1 MDYSKKPKVGLVLVG
16 GGAKGAYQVGALKY
30 LDEIGLNPHIIA
42 GTSIGALNGAVL
54 VSNGTFSQSV
64 QRLDQLWED
73 LGEAE
78 ILRPNTGIRNQLIS
92 YGLQSTVP
100 TFHEW
105 VVSFLYLTGILEDK
119 KSIFNPAPIEEFLRY
134 AVKPDLLR
142 NGTELWITAFPSL
155 NIPYVDNDLLVAA
168 IDFFRSRMGT
178 KADWLCVQDCG
189 DDDTLYNTILASAAI
204 PLAFPKR
211 KVNGKNYIDGALA
224 DNVPLGALA
233 SKGCT
238 HAIVIHLENGS
249 TWDRYDFPDQ
259 IIIEIRPEQSICKSN
274 SFIIGESS
282 ALLDFSSERISE
294 LKRRGYTDAK
304 RCIKNVIRTFTVI
317 ENQRISKNTLINST
331 KLLVDDDLV

>member
-1 MDYSKKPKVGLVLVG
+1 MNYPNKCTVGLVLAG

-64 QRLDQLWED
+64 QRLDQLWTD
-73 LGEAE
+73 LGEAD
-78 ILRPNTGIRNQLIS
+78 ILRPSAGLMEPLIS
-92 YGLQSTVP
+92 YTLQSTVP
-100 TFHEW
+100 MFREW
-105 VVSFLYLTGILEDK
+105 ILSFLYETGILEDT
-119 KSIFNPAPIEEFLRY
+119 KSIFNPEPIERFLRQS
-134 AVKPDLLR
+134 VKPDLLR

-178 KADWLCVQDCG
+178 KADWLCVRDCD

-211 KVNGKNYIDGALA
+211 QVNGKNYIDGALA
-224 DNVPLGALA
+224 DNVPLGALSA
-233 SKGCT
+233 RGCT

-249 TWDRYDFPDQ
+249 VWNRYDFPNQ
-259 IIIEIRPEQSICKSN
+259 TIIEIRPEQPINKSDT
-274 SFIIGESS
+274 FLIGEGS
-282 ALLDFSSERISE
+282 AVLDFSPKRISE
-294 LKRRGYTDAK
+294 LKRRGYADAK
-304 RCIKNVIRTFTVI
+304 RRMDNIIRTFRGM
-317 ENQRISKNTLINST
+317 EDQRTSSNALISST
-331 KLLVDDDLV
+331 QFLVEDDPV

>member
-1 MDYSKKPKVGLVLVG
+1 MNYPNQFTVGLVLVG

-64 QRLDQLWED
+64 QRLDQLWTD

-78 ILRPNTGIRNQLIS
+78 ILRPNSGLMKPLIS

-100 TFHEW
+100 IFREW
-105 VVSFLYLTGILEDK
+105 MLSFLYEIGLLEDT
-119 KSIFNPAPIEEFLRY
+119 KSIFNPAPIENFLRQ

-142 NGTELWITAFPSL
+142 KGTELWITAFPSL
-155 NIPYVDNDLLVAA
+155 NIPYIDNDLLVAA
-168 IDFFRSRMGT
+168 IDFFRSRTGT
-178 KADWLCVQDCG
+178 KADWLCVQDCD

-211 KVNGKNYIDGALA
+211 QVNGKKYVDGALA
-224 DNVPLGALA
+224 ENVPLGALA
-233 SKGCT
+233 ARGCT

-249 TWDRYDFPDQ
+249 TWDRYEFPNQ
-259 IIIEIRPEQSICKSN
+259 TIIEIRPEQSMNQSN
-274 SFIIGESS
+274 AFLIGEGS
-282 ALLDFSSERISE
+282 ALLNFSPQRISE
-294 LKRRGYTDAK
+294 LKREGYTDAK
-304 RCIKNVIRTFTVI
+304 RCMDNIIRTFTSM
-317 ENQRISKNTLINST
+317 EDQRTSRNALISST
-331 KLLVDDDLV
+331 QCLVEDDPI

>member
-1 MDYSKKPKVGLVLVG
+1 MNSLNKYTFGLVLTG

-30 LDEIGLNPHIIA
+30 LDKIGLNPYIIA

-64 QRLDQLWED
+64 QRLDQLWTD

-78 ILRPNTGIRNQLIS
+78 ILQPNSGLMKPLIS

-100 TFHEW
+100 MFREW
-105 VVSFLYLTGILEDK
+105 ILSFLNEMGILEDTR
-119 KSIFNPAPIEEFLRY
+119 SIFNPAPIEKFLRQT
-134 AVKPDLLR
+134 VKPDLLR

-155 NIPYVDNDLLVAA
+155 NIPNIDNDLLIAI

-178 KADWLCVQDCG
+178 KADWLCVQDCD

-211 KVNGKNYIDGALA
+211 QVNGKNYIDGALA
-224 DNVPLGALA
+224 DNVPLRALA
-233 SKGCT
+233 ARGCT
-238 HAIVIHLENGS
+238 HTIVIHLENGS

-259 IIIEIRPEQSICKSN
+259 TIIEIRPAQSIHKSDA
-274 SFIIGESS
+274 FLIGEGS
-282 ALLDFSSERISE
+282 ALFDFSPARITE
-294 LKRRGYTDAK
+294 LKRRGYADAK
-304 RCIKNVIRTFTVI
+304 RCVDNVINTFTVI
-317 ENQRISKNTLINST
+317 GDQRTSKDALINST
-331 KLLVDDDLV
+331 QLITEDDPV

>member
-1 MDYSKKPKVGLVLVG
+1 MNYPNKSTVGLVLVG

-30 LDEIGLNPHIIA
+30 LDEIGLDPHIIA

-54 VSNGTFSQSV
+54 ASNGTFSQSV
-64 QRLDQLWED
+64 QRLDQLWTD

-78 ILRPNTGIRNQLIS
+78 ILRPNAGLMKPLIS

-100 TFHEW
+100 MFREW
-105 VVSFLYLTGILEDK
+105 MLSFLYEIGILEDT
-119 KSIFNPAPIEEFLRY
+119 KSIFNPAPIENFLRQ

-178 KADWLCVQDCG
+178 KADWLCVQDCD

-211 KVNGKNYIDGALA
+211 QVNGKKYVDGALA
-224 DNVPLGALA
+224 DNIPLGALA
-233 SKGCT
+233 AKGCT
-238 HAIVIHLENGS
+238 HAIVIHLGNGT
-249 TWDRYDFPDQ
+249 TWDRYDFPNQ
-259 IIIEIRPEQSICKSN
+259 TIIEIRPEQSINKSDA
-274 SFIIGESS
+274 FLIGEGS
-282 ALLDFSSERISE
+282 ALLDFSPERISE
-294 LKRRGYTDAK
+294 LKRRGYADAK
-304 RCIKNVIRTFTVI
+304 LCMDNIIRTFTGI
-317 ENQRISKNTLINST
+317 GDLRASTDSLINST
-331 KLLVDDDLV
+331 RLLMEDDPL

>member
-1 MDYSKKPKVGLVLVG
+1 MTYPNKSTVGLVLVG

-30 LDEIGLNPHIIA
+30 LDEIGLIPHIVA

-64 QRLDQLWED
+64 QRLDQLWTD

-78 ILRPNTGIRNQLIS
+78 ILRPNAGLMKPLIS

-100 TFHEW
+100 MFREW
-105 VVSFLYLTGILEDK
+105 MLSFLYEIGILEDTR
-119 KSIFNPAPIEEFLRY
+119 SIFNPAPIENFLRQ
-134 AVKPDLLR
+134 AVNPDLLR
-142 NGTELWITAFPSL
+142 NGTELWITAFPSI

-178 KADWLCVQDCG
+178 KADWLCVQDCD

-211 KVNGKNYIDGALA
+211 QIDGKNYIDGALA

-233 SKGCT
+233 AKGCT

-249 TWDRYDFPDQ
+249 TWDRYDFPNQ
-259 IIIEIRPEQSICKSN
+259 TIIEIRPEQSISKLDA
-274 SFIIGESS
+274 FLIGEGS
-282 ALLDFSSERISE
+282 ALLDFSPDRISE
-294 LKRRGYTDAK
+294 LKSRGYTDAK
-304 RCIKNVIRTFTVI
+304 KCMDSIICTFTAIGNV
-317 ENQRISKNTLINST
+317 RNST
-331 KLLVDDDLV
+331 DDLIDSTQRLANDAPL